1 VGQDFLENFAETPCD
16 RCENASRTVL
26 PHRKGRVGEGTEG
39 RTTEEARKG
48 GTEGPRVLAGWP
60 RRERRGSEND
70 IADIAATRYEQ
81 RDLH

>member
-1 VGQDFLENFAETPCD
+1 MSGALLMVHENLSQINLILAVPIT
-16 RCENASRTVL
+16 A
-26 PHRKGRVGEGTEG
+26 RKGRVGEGTEG